1 MRLKD
6 DVALVTGGGS
16 GIGRATCIR
25 LAEEGATVAVLDLNL
40 EPARATVQEIESAG
54 GRALAVKAD
63 VSRAQ
68 EVEAAVA
75 EVVAAFEA
83 LYDRVGPAHFHEL
96 ADPIDPLRDI
106 MATAQPSAL
115 LVE

>member
-6 DVALVTGGGS
+6 DVALITGGGS

-25 LAEEGATVAVLDLNL
+25 LAEEGAVVAVLDRDL
-40 EPARATVQEIESAG
+40 ESARTTVQEIESAG

-63 VSRAQ
+63 VSRAE

-75 EVVAAFEA
+75 EVVAGGGRGGFI
-83 LYDRVGPAHFHEL
+83 RKKTGVS
-96 ADPIDPLRDI
+96 
-106 MATAQPSAL
+106 TT
-115 LVE
+115 